1 LITDDAACPAAADAD
16 VVLTVSSNADR
27 AFGSMAGAFLLTELL
42 VPPVT
47 ERLGDSALARLDRW
61 ERHRTDELL
70 P

>member
-1 LITDDAACPAAADAD
+1 
-16 VVLTVSSNADR
+16 VSSNADR

-47 ERLGDSALARLDRW
+47 ERLGHSALARLARW
-61 ERHRTDELL
+61 ERHRADELL